1 LDRANQTAKHDATSA
16 EFEGTSGGTSG
27 IPKQGTGWLDLV
39 RSKGEKRDIKLGLVT
54 GSHMSAALLKKNL
67 KRIKHHKITSSGF

>member
-39 RSKGEKRDIKLGLVT
+39 RSKGGKKRDIKLGLVT
-54 GSHMSAALLKKNL
+54 GSHVSAALLKK
-67 KRIKHHKITSSGF
+67 IKKN